1 MLPRAVGEG
10 PETDSFVLGEKTER
24 KKKTLQFEKNN
35 CHVKESIRTLST
47 SEEPQEFSLGHRDG
61 RVAGLHFTSTFFPVY
76 LFLRSREYKQSRGR
90 KRGTEDSGKAVH

>member
-35 CHVKESIRTLST
+35 CHVKEGIRSLST
-47 SEEPQEFSLGHRDG
+47 TEEPQEFSLGHRDG